1 MDIRY
6 PLADIRQMDGAAG
19 APLRAKRVTLAAAI
33 LVWPL
38 AAATVADGAHI
49 TGAVDGPAADPAA
62 FATTAGSAS
71 PVPEPAVTTS
81 ATHASAVPASA
92 PRGVTTG
99 RLEGHVVL
107 GPRLSSRRMRF
118 SAYPDARQAAT
129 SRQTSGSRPGKAA
142 AQPPGEF
149 GNVVVYLESAP
160 GLEGRGRPGGGAPA
174 IRQEGQAFSPH
185 VLPVMKGSIVAFP
198 NTDPVFHNV
207 FSLSRAASFDLG
219 RYPRGEAKSVR
230 FDTPGVIKVFCHIH
244 SDMSA
249 VVLVLDNP
257 FFAVPD
263 AAGDFRIDGIP
274 AGEYRAV
281 AWHERARPVSLSVRI
296 APGAATPAEFA
307 IPLEETVD

>member
-1 MDIRY
+1 MDIRHAR
-6 PLADIRQMDGAAG
+6 ADIQQVDGVTNGAG
-19 APLRAKRVTLAAAI
+19 APLRVRRATLAAVI
-33 LVWPL
+33 LVWLL
-38 AAATVADGAHI
+38 AAAMMAAGSRFTS
-49 TGAVDGPAADPAA
+49 AADD
-62 FATTAGSAS
+62 TA
-71 PVPEPAVTTS
+71 VAV
-81 ATHASAVPASA
+81 AASA

-99 RLEGHVVL
+99 RIEGHVVL

-118 SAYPDARQAAT
+118 SAYTDARQAAT
-129 SRQTSGSRPGKAA
+129 SRQSSGSRQGRTAD
-142 AQPPGEF
+142 QPPGEF
-149 GNVVVYLESAP
+149 GNVVVYLEAAP
-160 GLEGRGRPGGGAPA
+160 ALEGRGRPVAAAPA
-174 IRQEGQAFSPH
+174 MRQEGQAFSPH

-230 FDTPGVIKVFCHIH
+230 FDTPGVVKVFCHIH

-257 FFAVPD
+257 FFATPD

>member
-6 PLADIRQMDGAAG
+6 PQADIKQEDDVTNRAG
-19 APLRAKRVTLAAAI
+19 APLRVKRATLAAVI

-38 AAATVADGAHI
+38 AAAMMAAGARF
-49 TGAVDGPAADPAA
+49 TSAADDTAVA
-62 FATTAGSAS
+62 VSTT
-71 PVPEPAVTTS
+71 V
-81 ATHASAVPASA
+81 
-92 PRGVTTG
+92 PRGAAVTG
-99 RLEGHVVL
+99 RLEGHVIL

-129 SRQTSGSRPGKAA
+129 SRQISGSRPGQAA
-142 AQPPGEF
+142 DQPPGEF

-160 GLEGRGRPGGGAPA
+160 TLEGRGRPAAAAPA
-174 IRQEGQAFSPH
+174 MRQEGQSFNPH
-185 VLPVMKGSIVAFP
+185 VLPVMRGSIVAFP

-230 FDTPGVIKVFCHIH
+230 FDTAGVVKVFCHIH

-257 FFAVPD
+257 FFATPD

-307 IPLEETVD
+307 IPLEENVD

>member
-6 PLADIRQMDGAAG
+6 PQADIQQLDGRTNRAG
-19 APLRAKRVTLAAAI
+19 APLRVRRASFAAAI

-38 AAATVADGAHI
+38 AAAIMAAGAR
-49 TGAVDGPAADPAA
+49 
-62 FATTAGSAS
+62 F
-71 PVPEPAVTTS
+71 
-81 ATHASAVPASA
+81 ASAIDAPDVAVAASA
-92 PRGVTTG
+92 PHAAVTG

-118 SAYPDARQAAT
+118 SAYPDARQAST
-129 SRQTSGSRPGKAA
+129 LRPIGGSHPGKTTGEPA
-142 AQPPGEF
+142 GEF

-160 GLEGRGRPGGGAPA
+160 ALQGRSRPASGTPA
-174 IRQEGQAFSPH
+174 MRQDGQAFVPH

-207 FSLSRAASFDLG
+207 FSLSRVASFDLG

-230 FDTPGVIKVFCHIH
+230 FDTPGIVKVFCHIH

-257 FFAVPD
+257 FFSTPD
-263 AAGDFRIDGIP
+263 GAGDFRIDGIP

-281 AWHERARPVSLSVRI
+281 AWHERAKPVALSVRI

-307 IPLEETVD
+307 IPLEESVD

>member
-6 PLADIRQMDGAAG
+6 AQVDIQQVDTVTQATGAR
-19 APLRAKRVTLAAAI
+19 LRVKQATLAAAI

-38 AAATVADGAHI
+38 AAAMMAAGSRFTS
-49 TGAVDGPAADPAA
+49 AADDTAVAVAA
-62 FATTAGSAS
+62 SAS
-71 PVPEPAVTTS
+71 
-81 ATHASAVPASA
+81 
-92 PRGVTTG
+92 RGVVTG
-99 RLEGHVVL
+99 RLEGRVVL
-107 GPRLSSRRMRF
+107 GPRLTSRRMRF

-129 SRQTSGSRPGKAA
+129 SRQTSGSSRGKPAD
-142 AQPPGEF
+142 QPAGEF
-149 GNVVVYLESAP
+149 GNVVVYLESVP
-160 GLEGRGRPGGGAPA
+160 GLEGRGRPAGGAPVM
-174 IRQEGQAFSPH
+174 RQEGEAFSPH

-244 SDMSA
+244 ADMSG

-257 FFAVPD
+257 FFATPD
-263 AAGDFRIDGIP
+263 AAGEFRIDGIP

-281 AWHERARPVSLSVRI
+281 AWHERAHPVSLSVRI